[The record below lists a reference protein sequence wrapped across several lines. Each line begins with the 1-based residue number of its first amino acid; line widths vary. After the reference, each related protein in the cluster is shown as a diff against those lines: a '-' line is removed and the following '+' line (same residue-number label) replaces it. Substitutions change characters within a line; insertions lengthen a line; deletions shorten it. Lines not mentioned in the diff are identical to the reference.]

1 MSSGNAVLV
10 LGACGPSTAARGHTM
25 DRTKK
30 SSTSRTS
37 MRVKSS
43 SVALR
48 RSHLYLTGG
57 MRRRRRRERRTRD
70 AEGVKVRAKLVFGD
84 MSIDLEGMTAAE
96 RYRQLTQPDKAA
108 PKASA
113 ETPAFEMPK
122 FELPKFNMPKGPE
135 VPKPEPEEVPQVEAP
150 PPAPPVIESNPT
162 VQVPATS
169 AEVVPAPEAPSPS
182 FEAPEMPEM
191 PKFEAPEM
199 PEMPKFNMPKFNM
212 PKVEVPKFEM
222 PEMPEMP
229 KVEVPKI
236 EMPEMP
242 KVPEVPKPE
251 EVPQVEAPASVV
263 PDVVAPS
270 AEVVPTPEAPSPSF
284 EAPEMPEMPK
294 FEAPEMPEMPKFEAP
309 EMPEMPKFN
318 MPKFNMPKVE
328 VPKLEMPEMPE
339 VPEMPKVP
347 EVPKPE
353 EVPQVEAPAAVVPE
367 VPQVEAP
374 ASVVPDVV
382 APSAE
387 VVPAPE
393 ASSLARDKY
402 LELTQPP
409 KAEAPN
415 IEMPKFEAPNI
426 EMPKFEA
433 PSFEVPKFEAPSFEV
448 PKFEAPELPELP
460 KFEVPDL
467 GSSLSN
473 IKGQIL
479 DYLQS
484 LPLPKEVNEVVDTAV
499 SQDPQVY
506 KYIAQYGLPLLLF
519 LVWKNAYGGFSGY
532 ASPGEVSEFLGVKE
546 SDAILID
553 LRNDLDREDDGIP
566 ELKFGARGKVAAI
579 PFQNV
584 VSGATNLVKSGATK
598 LQIELTAIVIANLAA
613 IDRRK
618 TRVFLMARSKGET
631 DGAAKSLARLLRK
644 AGLRN
649 VFLMEG
655 GFSQWQNDELPCV
668 QGGSGSYEK
677 ERGTIKVL
685 GDRVEE
691 IFTGDSP
698 AENFNPFSQAG
709 LIAFVAFLVVA
720 NYEYVLEAVGVLG
733 VLATALVYT
742 TGFDTVEDLIED
754 LQSKSKA
761 ASDFT
766 TEVKDKIEEI
776 KN

>member
-212 PKVEVPKFEM
+212 PKVEVPK
-222 PEMPEMP
+222 
-229 KVEVPKI
+229 
-236 EMPEMP
+236 
-242 KVPEVPKPE
+242 
-251 EVPQVEAPASVV
+251 
-263 PDVVAPS
+263 
-270 AEVVPTPEAPSPSF
+270 
-284 EAPEMPEMPK
+284 
-294 FEAPEMPEMPKFEAP
+294 
-309 EMPEMPKFN
+309 
-318 MPKFNMPKVE
+318 
-328 VPKLEMPEMPE
+328 LEMPEMPE

-353 EVPQVEAPAAVVPE
+353 EVPEVEAPAAVVPEVPQVEAPAAVVPE

>member
-1 MSSGNAVLV
+1 M
-10 LGACGPSTAARGHTM
+10 
-25 DRTKK
+25 
-30 SSTSRTS
+30 
-37 MRVKSS
+37 
-43 SVALR
+43 
-48 RSHLYLTGG
+48 
-57 MRRRRRRERRTRD
+57 
-70 AEGVKVRAKLVFGD
+70 
-84 MSIDLEGMTAAE
+84 
-96 RYRQLTQPDKAA
+96 
-108 PKASA
+108 
-113 ETPAFEMPK
+113 
-122 FELPKFNMPKGPE
+122 
-135 VPKPEPEEVPQVEAP
+135 
-150 PPAPPVIESNPT
+150 
-162 VQVPATS
+162 
-169 AEVVPAPEAPSPS
+169 
-182 FEAPEMPEM
+182 
-191 PKFEAPEM
+191 
-199 PEMPKFNMPKFNM
+199 
-212 PKVEVPKFEM
+212 
-222 PEMPEMP
+222 
-229 KVEVPKI
+229 
-236 EMPEMP
+236 
-242 KVPEVPKPE
+242 
-251 EVPQVEAPASVV
+251 
-263 PDVVAPS
+263 
-270 AEVVPTPEAPSPSF
+270 
-284 EAPEMPEMPK
+284 
-294 FEAPEMPEMPKFEAP
+294 
-309 EMPEMPKFN
+309 
-318 MPKFNMPKVE
+318 
-328 VPKLEMPEMPE
+328 
-339 VPEMPKVP
+339 
-347 EVPKPE
+347 
-353 EVPQVEAPAAVVPE
+353 
-367 VPQVEAP
+367 
-374 ASVVPDVV
+374 
-382 APSAE
+382 
-387 VVPAPE
+387 PAPE

>member
-57 MRRRRRRERRTRD
+57 MRRRRRRERRARD

-212 PKVEVPKFEM
+212 PKVEVPKLEM
-222 PEMPEMP
+222 PEMPE
-229 KVEVPKI
+229 V
-236 EMPEMP
+236 PEMP

-251 EVPQVEAPASVV
+251 EVPQVEAPAAVV
-263 PDVVAPS
+263 P
-270 AEVVPTPEAPSPSF
+270 
-284 EAPEMPEMPK
+284 
-294 FEAPEMPEMPKFEAP
+294 
-309 EMPEMPKFN
+309 
-318 MPKFNMPKVE
+318 
-328 VPKLEMPEMPE
+328 
-339 VPEMPKVP
+339 
-347 EVPKPE
+347 

-426 EMPKFEA
+426 EMPKFEAPSFEVPKFEA

>member
-199 PEMPKFNMPKFNM
+199 PEMPKFEAPEMPEMPKFNMPKFNM

-251 EVPQVEAPASVV
+251 
-263 PDVVAPS
+263 
-270 AEVVPTPEAPSPSF
+270 
-284 EAPEMPEMPK
+284 
-294 FEAPEMPEMPKFEAP
+294 
-309 EMPEMPKFN
+309 
-318 MPKFNMPKVE
+318 
-328 VPKLEMPEMPE
+328 
-339 VPEMPKVP
+339 
-347 EVPKPE
+347 
-353 EVPQVEAPAAVVPE
+353 E